1 MTPVGTKTVA
11 YGGATATVEVWYVG
25 LSGIAGE
32 TSTSPVTSS
41 WSTWTYDMRWSG
53 DDWKIVSYSTKDGPN
68 PVPGDDRAAA
78 SDDEISKAIDEY
90 EEGSRS
96 AR

>member
-11 YGGATATVEVWYVG
+11 YGGATATVDVWYV
-25 LSGIAGE
+25 LLTGIAGE
-32 TSTSPVTSS
+32 KSTSPVTSS
-41 WSTWTYDMRWSG
+41 WNTWTYDMRWSG
-53 DDWKIVSYSTKDGPN
+53 DDWKIVSYSEKDGPN

-78 SDDEISKAIDEY
+78 SDEISKAIDEY
-90 EEGSRS
+90 GGFTY